1 MDVPWLCTRLPEGKH
16 HHWETPRLWTP
27 SDHPSWEQFGICLL
41 YVGMNLSQLSRF
53 LSLTCFPTYNKHI
66 TTFLRDILFSRNTHS
81 WLKWATKVNDS
92 SIDMKEDGLNLHRTI
107 DVAKERAF
115 NQANN
120 AALWIVHVRCYF
132 STAAFV
138 GGNSQPK
145 KNWTRETR
153 CEIGCSP
160 WSKWG

>member
-1 MDVPWLCTRLPEGKH
+1 
-16 HHWETPRLWTP
+16 
-27 SDHPSWEQFGICLL
+27 
-41 YVGMNLSQLSRF
+41 
-53 LSLTCFPTYNKHI
+53 
-66 TTFLRDILFSRNTHS
+66 
-81 WLKWATKVNDS
+81 
-92 SIDMKEDGLNLHRTI
+92 MKEDGLNLHRTI

-120 AALWIVHVRCYF
+120 AALWIVHVRSYF

-160 WSKWG
+160 